1 MPKILLIT
9 AILTASLAVF
19 GSFSYENLSSFLSA
33 TASDGST
40 AKVGPVVAKAADS
53 SKPGFPHVNFEEPR
67 SAAAAES
74 ALSGVKAAASADL
87 DSDGVKDIVA
97 VTASGAIRMVR
108 GSADTIYPN
117 SPEAKQKRFAGVAA
131 DLPFTE
137 TIGEVMLG
145 FAPDFVETGDVN
157 ADGHADVVIASR
169 NSDRFFVLA
178 GDGRGNLGLPQPF
191 EVGGRITAVTIGEI
205 GRPDGQADLAV
216 AVVTKEGSRLMIY
229 EHPEGAFARKPEIH
243 QLPAEATSLAIGRLD
258 GDPYYDVAAACG
270 TFLAMH
276 HGRGQ
281 PYPLDM
287 SAGIRRP
294 DAVTQSIRLNSSIR
308 AIAVGRFTEGRNN
321 SIAILDGTGNI
332 ELLEPRPLAPKTR
345 PDYAA
350 IRKNARGTNFLPAA
364 DQLESNERVRDL
376 AVLKSTLPQTAEQAE
391 EMGLLVGDRGR
402 YGNDI
407 QKLAEE
413 RMAERNSRLESL
425 SESQKS
431 SYVAAETQKTKE
443 KERLRKELFEKNLAA
458 QPVPF
463 REFVRTTL
471 VTDARLANASFAG
484 SGAKLVKAAVSD
496 SGFDDI
502 IIADASSGQLHIV
515 AKTGTRENA
524 SRANVF
530 TVESGSSPS
539 AVLPMRLN
547 PDGLMDLVVFSE
559 SGAAQNLMT
568 APANVY
574 TVDSAADT
582 GGDCST
588 PGLCTL
594 RRAVFLANHTPG
606 ADLIQFNIGGG
617 GFQSIALAN
626 NLNQMYGTITIDG
639 TTQPGFAG
647 TPIIELRGD
656 TTLATKNGIA
666 LKTTNSVIRGLAIN
680 GMQATDGGNG
690 QLIEGN
696 AITIFTTNTFPN
708 VHSNLIE
715 GNFLGTDVT
724 GTQERPNEAT
734 GVLIYDSDNNTV
746 GGNLPASRNLIS
758 GNGFFETVENSL
770 PGAGLSV
777 TAGNENVIKG
787 NFIGTDISGILP
799 LGNDSGALVMG
810 VNNLVGGDDPGS
822 FNVISA
828 NGYYVSAIDRRF
840 GNGVSVDTLI
850 ELQFGQ
856 LIVNNTMIKGNYI
869 GTNAA
874 GNGPLGNS
882 GTGVASAGNL
892 NTFIGSITNEGRNVI
907 SDNGNNGIECMFN
920 YSLATPVSGSCFIA
934 GNNIGTDQTGNI
946 AIGND
951 QRNGCS
957 GFCLVTD
964 TVTVMPA
971 AIDFAVVGSPGG
983 TSDWEACTGFC
994 NLVSGNYTNVT
1005 LGGGGVY
1012 KAGTG
1017 PAFIFNNYIGTNKA
1031 GTAALPNFFGFNQY
1045 YSSFIFGGSFPDG
1058 NGGFIDAGNLVSGNN
1073 VGGSF
1078 IQPFEVG
1085 GTYQFKNNRFGT
1097 SSDGL
1102 SAISNGVGGTQS
1114 ANISPYIGLGAF
1126 LEIGGGQPGERNII
1140 SAATSDSSN
1149 MGTRGDGIF
1158 IRNFGGSANVFGN
1171 FIGLNVNGD
1180 ALGNSGN
1187 GVVVTGNGK
1196 TNVGGVVGGNGNAIA
1211 HNGRAGVFVYD
1222 IGVPN
1227 APVGDVSIRGNSIR
1241 DNGGLGIDLAET
1253 ATLPDGVTP
1262 NDCGDLDTGG
1272 NGLQNFPELE
1282 APAFNGDGTVTVTGT
1297 ISAQPVSTYL
1307 IDFYQNV
1314 FADPTNYGE
1323 GQGLIGSAVVTTDGN
1338 GLAEINFTST
1348 VIVPPG
1354 QKISSTATD
1363 ENGRTSEFSCIAGEC
1378 NQPEI
1383 IEARKEGGQCLTSI
1397 VVNSTGDEPDENT
1410 ADGVCDI
1417 DTSNTGL
1424 QCTLRAAIEQANAS
1438 SGFDIIL
1445 FDIPGTGVHTISPL
1459 TLLPTITEKASIL
1472 GRSQPGYS
1480 GTPLIEIRGDA
1491 GSLGTGI
1498 RVGANEVKVNGL
1510 TVNRFS
1516 NGMIQLG
1523 GGTDQYREL
1532 TVENSYICL
1541 NSDGET
1547 SPGAIAGSG
1556 ILVAGNVQGA
1566 AINGNTIGGCGNGV
1580 QLGSPASTSIQ
1591 NVVVTN
1597 NNIGISRSGS
1607 VTIPNDEGILL
1618 TTGSSNNV
1626 IGGRFGD
1633 GGNNISGNLQYGID
1647 IRTDGNRILGNL
1659 IGLLPDGS
1667 TNARNQIAG
1676 IRLFSGSSN
1685 QIGGSFDERNVISG
1699 HRSADASGSAGIAIA
1714 LGTSGNTIINNLI
1727 GTDIYGS
1734 SGSPAQA
1741 NEFGI
1746 WILGGTS
1753 NTIGGLPTQRN
1764 VISNNEIGVAVSP
1777 PSGQSVSNTT
1787 ISFNRIGTDITGNST
1802 MPSVTGILV
1811 EEGSEIS
1818 SLNISQNLISGNL
1831 NGVHIRGVQYGITID
1846 GNRIGTNESGQSA
1859 LPNVRGILMQSASGH
1874 QILSNLISGNS
1885 GIGIELNDLGNGP
1898 SDSNTIAGNSIGTN
1912 AAGAAALP
1920 NGIAGIGIL
1929 GGSTNNTIGGTLSGN
1944 NGTNVGNTISGNT
1957 SGPGLLIS
1965 EGSSGNLVQGNRIGI
1980 QREAPNVLPN
1990 ASGIVVENS
1999 SNNII
2004 GIDPLNCTGPSC
2016 FDYANIIGGNFNDAI
2031 RISAGFSNTV
2041 VGNFIG
2047 VMPNGTPIANGGSG
2061 ISLNFGSGGNIIGG
2075 VSEEEPGR
2083 NLGSTPVSFGNT
2095 IAHNG
2100 QNGIVLQ
2107 PTAGTGNRIESNNI
2121 FSNTL
2126 LGIDIGPAGLTPND
2140 PGDPDE
2146 GPNRLQNFPEISGY
2160 NIDGGGDLIVTYRVD
2175 SDPASSSYGSDGLYI
2190 EFFKSDM
2197 TGEGKSFLGADRYT
2211 VADFGGGFKQANLGN
2226 AAAMEFA
2233 FGDYITATAT
2243 DAGNNTSEF
2252 FPVNFTPTSAGVSV
2266 SGRVSTADGRP
2277 VQQVTIE
2284 IADTEGNVRRVL
2296 TNNFGYYVIE
2306 NVAAG
2311 RNYVLSAKSRRWRFS
2326 PADILLSVTDPIDD
2340 ANFTAME

>member
-1 MPKILLIT
+1 MRKFLS
-9 AILTASLAVF
+9 AIAIVTASLAVL
-19 GSFSYENLSSFLSA
+19 GSFSYENLSSIVSA
-33 TASDGST
+33 TVSDGST
-40 AKVGPVVAKAADS
+40 AKVGPVVAKAADG

-67 SAAAAES
+67 FAAAAES

-87 DSDGVKDIVA
+87 DSDGVTDIVA
-97 VTASGAIRMVR
+97 VTASGAIHMVR
-108 GSADTIYPN
+108 GTADTIYPN
-117 SPEAKQKRFAGVAA
+117 SPEAKQKRLAGVAA
-131 DLPFTE
+131 DSPFTE
-137 TIGEVMLG
+137 TIAEVMLG

-191 EVGGRITAVTIGEI
+191 EVGGRITSITIGEI

-216 AVVTKEGSRLMIY
+216 AAVTKEGPRLMVY

-258 GDPYYDVAAACG
+258 GDSYYDVAAACG
-270 TFLAMH
+270 NVLAIH

-287 SAGIRRP
+287 SAGVRRP
-294 DAVTQSIRLNSSIR
+294 DAVTQSIRLNSNIR
-308 AIAVGRFTEGRNN
+308 AISVGRFTEGRND

-332 ELLEPRPLAPKTR
+332 ELLEPRPRAPKTR
-345 PDYAA
+345 PDGAA
-350 IRKNARGTNFLPAA
+350 LPDNARGTNFVPAG
-364 DQLESNERVRDL
+364 DQLESNERVRDV

-391 EMGLLVGDRGR
+391 EMGLLMGDRGR

-413 RMAERNSRLESL
+413 RMAERNAHLGSL
-425 SESQKS
+425 SESEKDA
-431 SYVAAETQKTKE
+431 YVTAETQKTKE
-443 KERLRKELFEKNLAA
+443 RERLRKELFEKNLAA

-471 VTDARLANASFAG
+471 VTDARLAIASFAG

-496 SGFDDI
+496 SGFDDLI
-502 IIADASSGQLHIV
+502 FADAASGQLHIV
-515 AKTGTRENA
+515 AKTGARENA

-530 TVESGSSPS
+530 TIESGNSPS

-547 PDGLMDLVVFSE
+547 PDGLKDLLVLSE
-559 SGAAQNLMT
+559 NGNAQVLMT

-574 TVDSAADT
+574 VVDSNSSG
-582 GGDCST
+582 GGDCNT

-594 RRAVFLANHTPG
+594 RRAVFLANV
-606 ADLIQFNIGGG
+606 DLGPSVIAFNIGGG
-617 GFQSIALAN
+617 GHQTINFVIDLEDI
-626 NLNQMYGTITIDG
+626 YGTVTIDG
-639 TTQPGFAG
+639 TTQPGFTG
-647 TPIIELRGD
+647 SPIIEIRGD
-656 TTLATKNGIA
+656 AGPGTKNG
-666 LKTTNSVIRGLAIN
+666 LSMKTTNSVVRGLVIN
-680 GMQATDGGNG
+680 SMPATNGGNG

-696 AITIFTTNTFPN
+696 GIAIFTTNSFPN
-708 VHSNLIE
+708 VHSNLVE

-724 GTQERPNEAT
+724 GSVEQPNEAT
-734 GVLIYDSDNNTV
+734 GVLIYDSDLNTV

-758 GNGFFETVENSL
+758 GNGLAGSIPGSL
-770 PGAGLSV
+770 SGAGLAI
-777 TAGNENVIKG
+777 TAGNESEVKG
-787 NFIGTDISGILP
+787 NFIGTDITGLQR
-799 LGNDSGALVMG
+799 LGNDQGVLLMG
-810 VNNLVGGDDPGS
+810 INNVVGGDEPGS
-822 FNVISA
+822 YNVISA
-828 NGYYVSAIDRRF
+828 NGFDVPVLNRCL
-840 GNGVSVDTLI
+840 GVGVGIETLI
-850 ELQFGQ
+850 ELEFGQ
-856 LIVNNTMIKGNYI
+856 LIVDNNRIKGNLI
-869 GTNAA
+869 GTNLA
-874 GNGPLGNS
+874 GNGPLGNC
-882 GTGVASAGNL
+882 GTGVSSAGNL
-892 NTFIGSITNEGRNVI
+892 NTFIGSITAEGRNTI
-907 SDNGNNGIECMFN
+907 SDNGENAVHCAFN
-920 YSLATPVSGSCFIA
+920 FSYGTPQSGSCIVA
-934 GNNIGTDQTGNI
+934 GNEIGTDITGNI
-946 AIGND
+946 AIPND

-957 GFCLVTD
+957 GFCIVTD
-964 TVTVMPA
+964 TVWMGTSS
-971 AIDFAVVGSPGG
+971 IDFSVVGSPGG

-994 NLVSGNYTNVT
+994 NLVSGNRTQN

-1012 KAGTG
+1012 KSGFG
-1017 PAFIFNNYIGTNKA
+1017 PALIFNNYIGTNKA
-1031 GTAALPNFFGFNQY
+1031 GTAALPNFFGFN
-1045 YSSFIFGGSFPDG
+1045 SFFGSFLFGGSFPDG
-1058 NGGFIDAGNLVSGNN
+1058 NGGFISGGNLVSGNY
-1073 VGGSF
+1073 VGGGF
-1078 IQPFEVG
+1078 HQPQEVG
-1085 GTYQFKNNRFGT
+1085 GTFRFTGNRFGT

-1114 ANISPYIGLGAF
+1114 ANINVFVALGTF
-1126 LEIGGGQPGERNII
+1126 VEIGGGQPGERNII
-1140 SAATSDSSN
+1140 SAATSDTFN
-1149 MGTRGDGIF
+1149 QGTRGDGVF
-1158 IRNFGGSANVFGN
+1158 IRNFGGTVNIFGN
-1171 FIGLNVNGD
+1171 FIGLNRDGD
-1180 ALGNSGN
+1180 ALGNSGS
-1187 GVVVTGNGK
+1187 GVVVTGPGK
-1196 TNVGGVVGGNGNAIA
+1196 TNVGGVVGGNPNAIA

-1222 IGVPN
+1222 IGIPN

-1241 DNGGLGIDLAET
+1241 DNGGLGIDLADT

-1272 NGLQNFPELE
+1272 NGLQNFPELDE
-1282 APAFNGDGTVTVTGT
+1282 PTFNGDGTVTVTGT

-1323 GQGLIGSAVVTTDGN
+1323 GQGLIGSVVVTTDGN
-1338 GLAEINFTST
+1338 GFAEINFTSPG
-1348 VIVPPG
+1348 IVPPG

-1378 NQPEI
+1378 NQREL

-1438 SGFDIIL
+1438 PGFDIIL

-1459 TLLPTITEKASIL
+1459 TLLPTISEKASIL

-1498 RVGANEVKVNGL
+1498 RVGASEVKINGL

-1516 NGMIQLG
+1516 NSMIQLG

-1532 TVENSYICL
+1532 TVENSYICI

-1556 ILVAGNVQGA
+1556 ILVGGRVQGA
-1566 AINGNTIGGCGNGV
+1566 SINGNTIGGCSNGV
-1580 QLGSPASTSIQ
+1580 QLGSAASTSIQ
-1591 NVVVTN
+1591 NVVVAN

-1647 IRTDGNRILGNL
+1647 IRSNGNRILGNL

-1685 QIGGSFDERNVISG
+1685 QIGGSFEERNVISG
-1699 HRSADASGSAGIAIA
+1699 HRSTDSSGSAGIAIA
-1714 LGTSGNTIINNLI
+1714 PGASGNTIINNLI
-1727 GTDIYGS
+1727 GTDINGS
-1734 SGSPAQA
+1734 SGSPSRA

-1746 WILGGTS
+1746 WLLGGAS
-1753 NTIGGLPTQRN
+1753 NTIGGLPNQRN

-1787 ISFNRIGTDITGNST
+1787 ISFNRIGTDISGNST
-1802 MPSVTGILV
+1802 MPNVTGILV
-1811 EEGSEIS
+1811 EEGSDIS
-1818 SLNISQNLISGNL
+1818 NLNVSQNLISGNL
-1831 NGVHIRGVQYGITID
+1831 DGVHIRGVQYGITID

-1874 QILSNLISGNS
+1874 EILSNLISGNS

-1912 AAGAAALP
+1912 ALGTAAVP
-1920 NGIAGIGIL
+1920 NGVSGIAIL
-1929 GGSTNNTIGGTLSGN
+1929 GGSSSNTIGGTLSGN

-1957 SGPGLLIS
+1957 SGPGLTIS

-1980 QREAPNVLPN
+1980 QRTAPLVLPN

-2004 GIDPLNCTGPSC
+2004 GIDPSNCTGPLC

-2031 RISAGFSNTV
+2031 RISSGFSNTV
-2041 VGNFIG
+2041 VGNFVG

-2061 ISLNFGSGGNIIGG
+2061 VSLNFGSGSNIIGG

-2083 NLGSTPVSFGNT
+2083 NLGSAPVSFGNT

-2107 PTAGTGNRIESNNI
+2107 PTAGTGNRIERNNI

-2146 GPNRLQNFPEISGY
+2146 GPNRLQNFPEISNY
-2160 NIDGGGDLIVTYRVD
+2160 NIDGSGDLIVTYRVD
-2175 SDPASSSYGSDGLYI
+2175 SNPAFSSYGADGLYI

-2197 TGEGKSFLGADRYT
+2197 TGEGKSFLGSARYT
-2211 VADFGGGFKQANLGN
+2211 VADFGGGFKQLNLGN
-2226 AAAMEFA
+2226 AAAIEFA

-2266 SGRVSTADGRP
+2266 SGRVLTADGRP

-2284 IADTEGNVRRVL
+2284 IADTDGNVRRVL
-2296 TNNFGYYVIE
+2296 TNSFGYYVIE

-2311 RNYVLSAKSRRWRFS
+2311 RNYVLSAKSRQWRFS
-2326 PADILLSVTDPIDD
+2326 PADRILSVTDPIND
-2340 ANFTAME
+2340 ADFTAIE